1 MDWMHAEIR
10 EYDIWDFELE
20 LYEGGDIRKIKDKEE
35 FIMPEK
41 HLKKSFS
48 NYFGIG
54 IDARIGYSFDKYRTR
69 NVLTN
74 LLCYGCIGFAKLF
87 KRSKK
92 LEI

>member
-69 NVLTN
+69 AYKLTVLR
-74 LLCYGCIGFAKLF
+74 LHWICKAV
-87 KRSKK
+87 
-92 LEI
+92 